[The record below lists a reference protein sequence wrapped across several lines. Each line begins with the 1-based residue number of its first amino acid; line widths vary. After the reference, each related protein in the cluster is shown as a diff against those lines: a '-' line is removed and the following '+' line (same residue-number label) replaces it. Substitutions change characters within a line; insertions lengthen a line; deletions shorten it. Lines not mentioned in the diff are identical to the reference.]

1 MATNNNVS
9 VKSIVNN
16 MKTKYGNQSNNS
28 NNNNNNNNSEDSIVN
43 NLVVGIKNKLSSN
56 LKYWLVI
63 VLPVLIFLFYLLYA
77 YNLGSRSKNVIST
90 MDYKKQLEN
99 KPLLQC
105 YQQDVKYQFKLCD
118 YYISSSY
125 MTPCVGNQHYDY
137 ISNDMIGEVIQSGA
151 RYIQIPIC
159 EADVGSQALPVVA
172 TAEYGQRIITSLNT
186 LDIQSV
192 FKTIRGNAFKLNNKS
207 VNYPLIIH
215 LILNTTNS
223 FTLSVLADNI
233 QETFSDLLVDVSKYK
248 YFPIFLEKLC
258 NLLGKII
265 IIATPEYYGTKLEPY
280 IVPINKL
287 FNIYQFSELTEI
299 NLPTDTLYNNSYN
312 KKLSTKEQ
320 TKSNLKFKEKYPNI
334 DYIVKNANTIGETII
349 NDKDILNNL
358 TSFNKIGVSVVKPH
372 YPVDVITKN
381 FDTTE
386 AIYLGCQFITMN
398 FQNNDIYMKNYLEI
412 FKESSFRLKPSSMRF
427 TEKEE
432 PIKDLLSIYQTIMK
446 TNDNILNDFYYKYNN
461 KLISFEAYTLTNTY
475 LTQVENY
482 LKFNLGTTK
491 IKSQGGDISYKLGV
505 AQCFIIRKS
514 KIGGSDNISMYLE
527 SAAMPGLVITLNGG
541 SFNLQ
546 NLFQTKKGL
555 INQAFYFE
563 KPKITDDEY
572 DRSKGEMISIRT
584 FDDNRP
590 LYLAFE
596 NKTVKTYADSPQI
609 QARNNMTFFV
619 KEVKYQ
625 SVIKIITLF
634 DGSLKTVG
642 GNLIGVLENNANDGT
657 SYIVI
662 PTTDTGNNF
671 DIFKDQFMLQN
682 KDTKTY
688 VIFDE
693 NTSFLYN
700 RDLQPN
706 TNGIFNIIPTNGYY
720 SILNVRNEQLVLFN
734 KNLIKFTD
742 TTNVLTNENLF
753 KLDITYELLE

>member
-9 VKSIVNN
+9 VKSIVNS
-16 MKTKYGNQSNNS
+16 MKTKYGNQST
-28 NNNNNNNNSEDSIVN
+28 NNNNNNNNSEDSNIVD

-63 VLPVLIFLFYLLYA
+63 VVPVLIFLIYLLYS
-77 YNLGSRSKNVIST
+77 YNLGSRSKYVIST

-118 YYISSSY
+118 YYISASY

-186 LDIQSV
+186 LDIPSV
-192 FKTIRGNAFKLNNKS
+192 FNTIRGNAFKLNNKS

-233 QETFSDLLVDVSKYK
+233 QEIFGDLLVDISKYK
-248 YFPIFLEKLC
+248 DFPIFLEKLC

-287 FNIYQFSELTEI
+287 FNIYHFSELTEI
-299 NLPTDTLYNNSYN
+299 NLPTDTIYNNSYN

-334 DYIVKNANTIGETII
+334 DYIVKNSNTIGETII

-358 TSFNKIGVSVVKPH
+358 TSFNKVGVSVVKPH

-381 FDTTE
+381 YDTTE
-386 AIYLGCQFITMN
+386 SIYLGCQFITMN
-398 FQNNDIYMKNYLEI
+398 FQINDIYMKNYLEI

-427 TEKEE
+427 KEEEE

-446 TNDNILNDFYYKYNN
+446 TNNNILNDFYYKYNN
-461 KLISFEAYTLTNTY
+461 KLISFESYTLTNTY
-475 LTQVENY
+475 LTQIENY

-491 IKSQGGDISYKLGV
+491 IKSKFGDITYKLGI

-527 SAAMPGLVITLNGG
+527 SAAIPGLFITLNGG

-546 NLFQTKKGL
+546 NLFKTKKGL
-555 INQAFYFE
+555 INQAFYIE
-563 KPKITDDEY
+563 KPKIKDDEY
-572 DRSKGEMISIRT
+572 DLSKGEMISIRT
-584 FDDNRP
+584 FSDEPP

-596 NKTVKTYADSPQI
+596 NKSVKTYSNNPQI
-609 QARNNMTFFV
+609 QARNNMSFFV

-634 DGSLKTVG
+634 DGSFKTVS

-662 PTTDTGNNF
+662 PKTQSGINF

-693 NTSFLYN
+693 DTGFLYD

-706 TNGIFNIIPTNGYY
+706 SNSIFNIIPENGYY
-720 SILNVRNEQLVLFN
+720 SILNVRNEKLVLFN
-734 KNLIKFTD
+734 RNLIKFTNAG
-742 TTNVLTNENLF
+742 NVLTNENLF
-753 KLDITYELLE
+753 KLDITYELLD

>member
-16 MKTKYGNQSNNS
+16 MKTKYGNQSIKSNTNS
-28 NNNNNNNNSEDSIVN
+28 DDSIVD

-63 VLPVLIFLFYLLYA
+63 VLPVLVFLFYILYT
-77 YNLGSRSKNVIST
+77 YNLGSRSKYVIST
-90 MDYKKQLEN
+90 MDYKKKLEN

-151 RYIQIPIC
+151 RYIQLPIC

-233 QETFSDLLVDVSKYK
+233 QEIFGDLLVDVTKYK
-248 YFPIFLEKLC
+248 DFPIFLEKLC

-280 IVPINKL
+280 IVPTDKL
-287 FNIYQFSELTEI
+287 FNIYHFSELTEI

-349 NDKDILNNL
+349 NDKEILNNL
-358 TSFNKIGVSVVKPH
+358 TFFNKVGVSLVKPH
-372 YPVDVITKN
+372 YPVDVTTKN

-386 AIYLGCQFITMN
+386 SIYLGCQLITMN

-427 TEKEE
+427 TEQEE

-446 TNDNILNDFYYKYNN
+446 TNDNILNNLYYKYNN
-461 KLISFEAYTLTNTY
+461 KLICFESYTLLNTY

-491 IKSQGGDISYKLGV
+491 MKSQGGDITYKLGV
-505 AQCFIIRKS
+505 SQCFIIRKS

-527 SAAMPGLVITLNGG
+527 SAAIPGLFITLNGG

-563 KPKITDDEY
+563 KPKITDDETNINNG
-572 DRSKGEMISIRT
+572 DMISIRT
-584 FDDNRP
+584 FTDEPP

-596 NKTVKTYADSPQI
+596 NKSVKTYADNPQI
-609 QARNNMTFFV
+609 QARNNMTFFI

-642 GNLIGVLENNANDGT
+642 GNLIGVLENNTNDGT

-662 PTTDTGNNF
+662 PTNQTDNNF

-682 KDTKTY
+682 KNTKTY

-693 NTSFLYN
+693 NTGFLYD

-706 TNGIFNIIPTNGYY
+706 TNGIFNINPENGYY
-720 SILNVRNEQLVLFN
+720 SILNVRNEELVLFN
-734 KNLIKFTD
+734 RNLIKFTD
-742 TTNVLTNENLF
+742 SKNVLTNENLF

>member
-280 IVPINKL
+280 IVPTNKL

-299 NLPTDTLYNNSYN
+299 NLPSDTLYNNSYN